1 METFEGKTMHSSSFK
16 GGSADYKDKKVIVV
30 GSGNSAH
37 DISQA
42 CCKAGASVTM
52 IQRSPTFVV
61 SLARVHRL
69 LSLQYN
75 EHTVSVSS
83 PLSPLTHPL
92 NSVSYSP
99 PKMQT

>member
-1 METFEGKTMHSSSFK
+1 MHSSSFK

-52 IQRSPTFVV
+52 IQRSPTLVV
-61 SLARVHRL
+61 SLARVHKL
-69 LSLQYN
+69 LSLNYN
-75 EHTVSVSS
+75 EHIVSA
-83 PLSPLTHPL
+83 
-92 NSVSYSP
+92 P
-99 PKMQT
+99 PPPCPPP